1 VSETLLKDLCLK
13 GYCGIYGIPAIAEE
27 YDEKKTRYLRI
38 TDVSEDGCL
47 LNADLKSVSS
57 ENIEKYILNEGDIV
71 FARTGNSTGK
81 TYYHEKKNGQLA
93 FAGFLIKYSLDPKKL
108 NPKYLRYFTI
118 SNEYR
123 TWVTNLSLGS
133 TRGNI
138 NAQTFSNLPLTLPTR
153 VQQDTLVKIL
163 SALDAKIELNNRIN
177 VELEAMAKTLYDYWF
192 VQFDFPISKEQAKT
206 MGKPGVT
213 GKPYK
218 SSGGRMVYNK
228 TLKKEI
234 PECWEVYSLSKLLR
248 YNYSSIGKQDS
259 YKIINYLDTSSL
271 TKNFLEKTQQF
282 NVEKDKVPSRAKRIV
297 SKNDILY
304 STVRPNQFHYGII
317 KHPIKNLIASTGFV
331 QLNSKK
337 DWVSNDLI
345 YTFLTSSWVTERLQQ
360 IAELSVSSYPS
371 ISPND
376 ILDLQIALPKQ
387 EKDLDFINLK
397 FDMIYNMASTN
408 HSENQQLTQLRDWL
422 LPMLMNGQVTVK

>member
-1 VSETLLKDLCLK
+1 MRGVVQLKEAVNYSEDRINIDSVTLENFVTTDNLLQNKLGLTTAVNLPPQEGRLPSFNSDNILVANIRPYLKKIWFSNRNGGCSADVLVFTVK
-13 GYCGIYGIPAIAEE
+13 NE
-27 YDEKKTRYLRI
+27 YDPKFVYYGMYRDDFFNHMMRGAKGTKMPR
-38 TDVSEDGCL
+38 
-47 LNADLKSVSS
+47 
-57 ENIEKYILNEGDIV
+57 GD
-71 FARTGNSTGK
+71 
-81 TYYHEKKNGQLA
+81 KNQIME
-93 FAGFLIKYSLDPKKL
+93 F
-108 NPKYLRYFTI
+108 
-118 SNEYR
+118 
-123 TWVTNLSLGS
+123 
-133 TRGNI
+133 
-138 NAQTFSNLPLTLPTR
+138 TLPNFKKSI
-153 VQQDTLVKIL
+153 QKKISVVL

-192 VQFDFPISKEQAKT
+192 VQFDFPISKELAKA
-206 MGKPGVT
+206 MGKPELT
-213 GKPYK
+213 DKPYK
-218 SSGGRMVYNK
+218 SSGGKMVYNE
-228 TLKKEI
+228 TLKREI
-234 PECWEVYSLSKLLR
+234 PEGWEMYSLSKLLR
-248 YNYSSIGKQDS
+248 YNYNSIGKQDS

-271 TKNFLEKTQQF
+271 TKNYLENTQQF
-282 NVEKDKVPSRAKRIV
+282 NVENDKVPSRAKRIV

-376 ILDLQIALPKQ
+376 ILNLQIALPKQ
-387 EKDLDFINLK
+387 EMNLDFINSK
-397 FDMIYNMASTN
+397 FDMIYNMVSIN
-408 HSENQQLTQLRDWL
+408 HSQNQQLSQLRDWL

>member
-1 VSETLLKDLCLK
+1 MSEVVKLKDAVDYAEDRMDIDSVTLENFVTTDNLLQNKLGLTTAVNLPPQDGSIPSFSSDNILVANIRPYLK
-13 GYCGIYGIPAIAEE
+13 KIWFSDRNGGCSA
-27 YDEKKTRYLRI
+27 
-38 TDVSEDGCL
+38 DVL
-47 LNADLKSVSS
+47 VFKVRN
-57 ENIEKYILNEGDIV
+57 KY
-71 FARTGNSTGK
+71 
-81 TYYHEKKNGQLA
+81 
-93 FAGFLIKYSLDPKKL
+93 DPKFV
-108 NPKYLRYFTI
+108 YYGM
-118 SNEYR
+118 YR
-123 TWVTNLSLGS
+123 DDFFHHMMRGS
-133 TRGNI
+133 KGTKMPRGDKNQI
-138 NAQTFSNLPLTLPTR
+138 MEFTLPDLGKHT
-153 VQQDTLVKIL
+153 QKKIAAVL
-163 SALDAKIELNNRIN
+163 SALDVKIELNNRIN
-177 VELEAMAKTLYDYWF
+177 DELEAMAKILYDYWF
-192 VQFDFPISKEQAKT
+192 VQFDFPISKEQAKAMRKT
-206 MGKPGVT
+206 ELT

-218 SSGGRMVYNK
+218 SSGGKMVYNK

-234 PECWEVYSLSKLLR
+234 PEWWEVYSLSKLLR

-271 TKNFLEKTQQF
+271 TKNYLEKTQQF

-304 STVRPNQFHYGII
+304 STVRPNQFHYGVI

-387 EKDLDFINLK
+387 EKNLDFIILHPIK
-397 FDMIYNMASTN
+397 
-408 HSENQQLTQLRDWL
+408 
-422 LPMLMNGQVTVK
+422 